1 MRALRARRAGRAG
14 GGGGRRGGRGG
25 GGGGGRGGAAWEE
38 IESVGG
44 GTPASPGGYEG
55 EGETNSRTRKYEDRM

>member
-1 MRALRARRAGRAG
+1 MGREGDAR
-14 GGGGRRGGRGG
+14 
-25 GGGGGRGGAAWEE
+25 EE
-38 IESVGG
+38 SESEGG